1 MMQVD
6 ILVLLSQHIGPWSNN
21 WQDHKLSSSLGSLS
35 IRYWSLL
42 CGTLKVPNCW
52 FLFLRVSPRHQRVTR
67 KSGSLFRT
75 PLQCSHEF
83 GKFLF
88 SDEHLYRHVGHWA
101 RRVTI
106 APIRR
111 FVGEWTSLKQRH
123 KHREINLDKKDS
135 PFFSW
140 MWTKDLKDCCAL
152 ARLYVPYT
160 LRHYQ

>member
-1 MMQVD
+1 MQVD
-6 ILVLLSQHIGPWSNN
+6 ILVLLSQHIGPRSNN

-52 FLFLRVSPRHQRVTR
+52 FLFLRVSPRHRRVTQ
-67 KSGSLFRT
+67 KSGSLFGT
-75 PLQCSHEF
+75 PLKCSYKF

-88 SDEHLYRHVGHWA
+88 SDEYLYRHVRHWA

-111 FVGEWTSLKQRH
+111 FVGEWTSRFSHECGPRTWRTAVLLPSCMFPWG
-123 KHREINLDKKDS
+123 HRTLSELFLWPVWRRS
-135 PFFSW
+135 
-140 MWTKDLKDCCAL
+140 AL
-152 ARLYVPYT
+152 SL
-160 LRHYQ
+160 LR